1 MLKKFITLL
10 TTLLFSFLMI
20 GTVCAEETSY
30 IRDEVSAF
38 SSKEITEINKA
49 AKAIEEQYHFKVY
62 FLAAKSVGEDGI
74 LSYAEKV
81 YQESAGTAEGIL
93 LAVDKE
99 KNEWILYY
107 AGNAKEKLGA
117 KSDDILWKAFESG
130 KNIYSGVR
138 YYLNKVTKLLN
149 ASANPLLVD
158 EADLLKP
165 DQEKTLLAK
174 LKDVSKRQKCDVVV
188 VTVKSLEGKSAQ
200 DFADD
205 YFDYNGY
212 GQGKNH
218 DGLLF
223 LISMAERKWHIS
235 TTGYGITAFTD
246 AGLDYLSKQFLPDLK
261 DGDYNAAFT
270 TYAEQCDEFLTQARK
285 GQPYDVK
292 NLPKEPL
299 SWYWIPGALA
309 IGFGLAFLIVTGMKG
324 QLKSVYHQTGA
335 TDYIKKNS
343 LQITNAQ
350 EFFLYSNVDKKVKP
364 EPSSSSD
371 SGGSSTHTSSSDR
384 SHGGSGGSF

>member
-1 MLKKFITLL
+1 M
-10 TTLLFSFLMI
+10 
-20 GTVCAEETSY
+20 
-30 IRDEVSAF
+30 
-38 SSKEITEINKA
+38 
-49 AKAIEEQYHFKVY
+49 
-62 FLAAKSVGEDGI
+62 
-74 LSYAEKV
+74 
-81 YQESAGTAEGIL
+81 
-93 LAVDKE
+93 
-99 KNEWILYY
+99 
-107 AGNAKEKLGA
+107 
-117 KSDDILWKAFESG
+117 
-130 KNIYSGVR
+130 
-138 YYLNKVTKLLN
+138 LN

-165 DQEKTLLAK
+165 DQEKALLAK

-218 DGLLF
+218 DGVLF
-223 LISMAERKWHIS
+223 LISMVERKWHIS

-292 NLPKEPL
+292 
-299 SWYWIPGALA
+299 
-309 IGFGLAFLIVTGMKG
+309 
-324 QLKSVYHQTGA
+324 KS
-335 TDYIKKNS
+335 
-343 LQITNAQ
+343 
-350 EFFLYSNVDKKVKP
+350 P
-364 EPSSSSD
+364 
-371 SGGSSTHTSSSDR
+371 
-384 SHGGSGGSF
+384 